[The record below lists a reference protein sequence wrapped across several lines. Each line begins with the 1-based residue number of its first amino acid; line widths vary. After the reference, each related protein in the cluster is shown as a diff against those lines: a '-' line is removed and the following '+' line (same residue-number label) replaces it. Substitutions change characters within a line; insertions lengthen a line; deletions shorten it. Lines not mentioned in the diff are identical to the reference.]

1 MYFRKIRLVVR
12 SKELVLVISYRLS
25 FVSLFIPGLKLQV
38 STRFLGLKQYKDIL
52 SFVCVIRPM
61 NYAKANLRGFF
72 CRNGGGHTVSTPH
85 GAMCVCAG
93 CEHTIL
99 HLIFQQITPTA

>member
-38 STRFLGLKQYKDIL
+38 STRFLGLEQYKDIL
-52 SFVCVIRPM
+52 SFVCVI
-61 NYAKANLRGFF
+61 NF
-72 CRNGGGHTVSTPH
+72 H
-85 GAMCVCAG
+85 GAAYRYV
-93 CEHTIL
+93 T
-99 HLIFQQITPTA
+99 TAVLCCTCPGRG